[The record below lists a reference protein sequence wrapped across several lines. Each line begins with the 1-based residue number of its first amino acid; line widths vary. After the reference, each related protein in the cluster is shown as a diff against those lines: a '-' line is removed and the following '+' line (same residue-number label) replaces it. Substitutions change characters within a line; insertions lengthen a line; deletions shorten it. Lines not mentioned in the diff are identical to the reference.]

1 MINSKQ
7 LDSQPMA
14 VNLAQY
20 CLTRLA
26 AGEPETKA
34 GYKFDKSEYSYEL
47 ENQRHHLAKNIY
59 RTATGEIC
67 TLTEAATQLQL
78 SETRTT
84 ELFTR
89 YCNRWSIVYK
99 NHGVNGVGNKFKTAD
114 GAPSTLK
121 DLSEI
126 YGYSEAS
133 ISRHFSKANGDYIKA
148 NKKLKELAD
157 KRAESDARALERMR
171 MRMRSKQHD

>member
-1 MINSKQ
+1 MINSEQ
-7 LDSQPMA
+7 HNTQPMA
-14 VNLAQY
+14 VSFAQA
-20 CLTRLA
+20 CLSRLA

-47 ENQRHHLAKNIY
+47 ENARHHLAKNIY
-59 RTATGEIC
+59 RTATGEVC

-84 ELFTR
+84 ELFSR

-99 NHGVNGVGNKFKTAD
+99 NHGINGVGNKFKTAD
-114 GAPSTLK
+114 GIPSTLK

-133 ISRHFSKANGDYIKA
+133 ISRHFSKVDGDYIKA
-148 NKKLKELAD
+148 NKILKELAD
-157 KRAESDARALERMR
+157 KRAESDACALERMR
-171 MRMRSKQHD
+171 SKK